1 VADATP
7 GTGSKSSLGFL
18 ARKIGPVPI
27 WLIGVALI
35 GAYYWYS
42 HYGPGA
48 SASSSSTSDQI
59 DPETGVSYASEL
71 GAAQQQLAD
80 LQSQQQGGTPPVP
93 TGPQFTSADQSE
105 LAGLPAQEEQLQDV
119 GQQAEKEAAVQRSQG
134 SELKKLAHPAAKKPA
149 AKKPAPKKPPAKR
162 PGPVRKKA
170 TTRPVRTM
178 PAAKAPAGA
187 SRWRTAA

>member
-1 VADATP
+1 VADAP
-7 GTGSKSSLGFL
+7 PATGGKSSLGFL

-35 GAYYWYS
+35 GAWYWYS

-48 SASSSSTSDQI
+48 SSSSSSTSDQI
-59 DPETGVSYASEL
+59 DPETGASYASEL

-80 LQSQQQGGTPPVP
+80 LQSQQQGGDTSASS
-93 TGPQFTSADQSE
+93 GPQFTAADQSE

-119 GQQAEKEAAVQRSQG
+119 GEQAKKEAAVERSQG
-134 SELKKLAHPAAKKPA
+134 ATLKKLTHPAKKKPA
-149 AKKPAPKKPPAKR
+149 AKKPAPKKPAPKK

-178 PAAKAPAGA
+178 PAAKAPANA
-187 SRWRTAA
+187 TRWRAAA